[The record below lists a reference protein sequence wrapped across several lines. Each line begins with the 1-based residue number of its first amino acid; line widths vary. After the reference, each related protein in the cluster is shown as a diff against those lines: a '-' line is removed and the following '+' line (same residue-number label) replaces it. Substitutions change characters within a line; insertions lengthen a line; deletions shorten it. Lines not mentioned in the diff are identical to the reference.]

1 MLTRHGLA
9 DTNNDTCDC
18 VEQSRSNEFP
28 DEIFCCREA
37 STALLADDLHRGYE
51 IELDQGLQ
59 K

>member
-1 MLTRHGLA
+1 MKPD
-9 DTNNDTCDC
+9 DTA
-18 VEQSRSNEFP
+18 RSNEFA

-51 IELDQGLQ
+51 SELDQGSQ